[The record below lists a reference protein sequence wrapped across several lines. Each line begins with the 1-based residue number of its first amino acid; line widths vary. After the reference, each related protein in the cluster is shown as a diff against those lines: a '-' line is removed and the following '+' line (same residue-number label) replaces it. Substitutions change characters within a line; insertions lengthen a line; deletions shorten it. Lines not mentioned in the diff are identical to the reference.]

1 MRDKDVDEKTTPSEF
16 ICRSSGAQHEAAAR
30 RGQNTLTQRRIDGQN
45 DDYQCH
51 NFVIWGLLE
60 QEPRS

>member
-1 MRDKDVDEKTTPSEF
+1 MTQFPNRKLLCVIKIVDEKTTPSEF

-45 DDYQCH
+45 DDYL
-51 NFVIWGLLE
+51 VTV
-60 QEPRS
+60 P